1 MKRNPLGRT
10 GLQVSRLSFGASS
23 LGGVFRTVDEDEA
36 VRAVHVA
43 LDAGIN
49 YLDVAPAYGATRA
62 ETVLGRALREV
73 PRARYFLSTKVGKYT
88 HPGAYG
94 DDTLDYSRARIRAS
108 LDESAARI
116 GVEYFDIVH
125 LHDIEYQG
133 RKHTEWALGEG
144 LEALR
149 ELKREGRIGAVGFG
163 IYPMDLWHRVL
174 ADCDPDAALVH
185 NHYCLNDTRL
195 LELLPVARRTG
206 VGIING
212 SPFGSGLLT
221 DRGPADWHPAR
232 RGRARRLPAGGRVL
246 PRAGDEPRQA
256 RAPVREPEPGDPDDA
271 LQLGEPGVGRA
282 KRRVARGAVRPV
294 AGRARPVHPGIG
306 EGQAMELLIG
316 RATLALAAAT
326 FLATP
331 AQSASASELPA
342 SGGRTYRVAGRF
354 LERDGKAAF
363 LVGANYIPPRD
374 WLANLRTWDA
384 PTVEADMAALE
395 RLGVRT
401 IRWFPLWP
409 LTQPDPDAIDE
420 TVLHRV
426 DEVVR
431 LAGRH
436 HIDVQIS
443 PLTGWMSG
451 YFVLPPWARGVDL
464 FVDPKALAAEK
475 RLVGHMAT
483 RYRGNPAVQGFDFGN
498 ELNVVVEFV
507 RTKATVPGMEAW
519 MDAIYRAFK
528 SGSPEH
534 LVTNGIGTGFTKEF
548 NVDAIAR
555 TSDYVSVH
563 SYPGVHRTSRMDPF
577 LGQRTTYSVNYMI
590 EWAATTGKPVLMQET
605 GVSNTEVTDADMSR
619 ILSVTL
625 ASSWAEGAAGYFWWC
640 SHDNSPTYRIP
651 EDLVWKEPSLLKD
664 LKTGEMMGLLTNDN
678 REKPV
683 GRRFRE
689 LGGLARDPRRRL
701 GAEEP
706 GRLRARAGV
715 RRLLGHDDRSRPAV
729 RARQADARQ
738 GALPAAEGRGP
749 GRRRRGRSCPASPCP
764 RRRSAR
770 STPGCERAGASSS
783 PSSTTSPPT
792 SRSSR
797 ASASTPRR
805 SSGPRADSARS
816 RPTSTCACPRRPS
829 GT

>member
-1 MKRNPLGRT
+1 M
-10 GLQVSRLSFGASS
+10 
-23 LGGVFRTVDEDEA
+23 
-36 VRAVHVA
+36 
-43 LDAGIN
+43 
-49 YLDVAPAYGATRA
+49 
-62 ETVLGRALREV
+62 
-73 PRARYFLSTKVGKYT
+73 
-88 HPGAYG
+88 
-94 DDTLDYSRARIRAS
+94 
-108 LDESAARI
+108 
-116 GVEYFDIVH
+116 H

-195 LELLPVARRTG
+195 LDLLPVARRTG

-232 RGRARRLPAGGRVL
+232 EDERAVFRRA
-246 PRAGDEPRQA
+246 AEFC
-256 RAPVREPEPGDPDDA
+256 REQGTSLGKLA
-271 LQLGEPGVGRA
+271 LQFASQNPEIPTTLFSSASPESVAPQ
-282 KRRVARGAVRPV
+282 RRVARGAVRLV
-294 AGRARPVHPGIG
+294 AGRARPGHPGIG

-384 PTVEADMAALE
+384 PTVDADMAALE

-420 TVLHRV
+420 TVLRRV

-475 RLVGHMAT
+475 LLVGHMAT

-498 ELNVVVEFV
+498 ELNVVRRV
-507 RTKATVPGMEAW
+507 RPHEG
-519 MDAIYRAFK
+519 DRA
-528 SGSPEH
+528 GDGGVDGRH
-534 LVTNGIGTGFTKEF
+534 LPSVQVGF
-548 NVDAIAR
+548 
-555 TSDYVSVH
+555 
-563 SYPGVHRTSRMDPF
+563 
-577 LGQRTTYSVNYMI
+577 
-590 EWAATTGKPVLMQET
+590 
-605 GVSNTEVTDADMSR
+605 
-619 ILSVTL
+619 
-625 ASSWAEGAAGYFWWC
+625 
-640 SHDNSPTYRIP
+640 
-651 EDLVWKEPSLLKD
+651 
-664 LKTGEMMGLLTNDN
+664 
-678 REKPV
+678 
-683 GRRFRE
+683 
-689 LGGLARDPRRRL
+689 
-701 GAEEP
+701 
-706 GRLRARAGV
+706 ARAPRHERHRHRLHEGV
-715 RRLLGHDDRSRPAV
+715 QR
-729 RARQADARQ
+729 
-738 GALPAAEGRGP
+738 
-749 GRRRRGRSCPASPCP
+749 
-764 RRRSAR
+764 
-770 STPGCERAGASSS
+770 
-783 PSSTTSPPT
+783 
-792 SRSSR
+792 
-797 ASASTPRR
+797 
-805 SSGPRADSARS
+805 
-816 RPTSTCACPRRPS
+816 
-829 GT
+829 